1 MTEIPTWSVAAR
13 FQSQN
18 PLHSSLVKLIGA
30 FDSEGPLASE
40 RTYFALDDRNCHND
54 HRGKVRV
61 TRRRW
66 IADEVSDACAALVG
80 AHAQHLAQVLR
91 ARVGQEFDIATGED
105 VRRGRITSIRDGRV
119 EFELGEVV
127 PAAAAP
133 DLTIVVS
140 ILKFDRMEWAI
151 EKCVELG
158 VSRIVPVVAQR
169 TEAHLAKAA
178 QKRVE
183 RWQRIALQAS
193 EQSRRA
199 TAPEISAPQTLHGAV
214 TAAGGTHIVLA
225 ESEWQMTLKDAL
237 QTPPAAGEIT
247 LAFGPEGGWS
257 KSELKLFQGAGWTAA
272 SLGSTI
278 LRAETAVIAA
288 VAITLA
294 ELQ

>member
-1 MTEIPTWSVAAR
+1 M
-13 FQSQN
+13 
-18 PLHSSLVKLIGA
+18 
-30 FDSEGPLASE
+30 
-40 RTYFALDDRNCHND
+40 
-54 HRGKVRV
+54 

-66 IADEVSDACAALVG
+66 IADEVSGHRAALVG

-91 ARVGQEFDIATGED
+91 GRVGQEFDIATGES
-105 VRRGRITSIRDGRV
+105 VRRGRITSITDGRV

-127 PAAAAP
+127 PAAAAR

-140 ILKFDRMEWAI
+140 IFKFDRMEWAI

-158 VSRIVPVVAQR
+158 VRRIVPVVAQR

-183 RWQRIALQAS
+183 RWQRVALQAS

-199 TAPEISAPQTLHGAV
+199 SAPEILLPQSLSAAV
-214 TAAGGTHIVLA
+214 TAAGGTRIVLA
-225 ESEWQMTLKDAL
+225 ESEEQTTLKDAL
-237 QTPPAAGEIT
+237 QASLATGEAM
-247 LAFGPEGGWS
+247 LAFGPEGGWTE
-257 KSELKLFQGAGWTAA
+257 SELKLFQRSGWIAA
-272 SLGSTI
+272 SLGSPI

>member
-1 MTEIPTWSVAAR
+1 VSAR
-13 FQSQN
+13 
-18 PLHSSLVKLIGA
+18 
-30 FDSEGPLASE
+30 
-40 RTYFALDDRNCHND
+40 DDRELQD
-54 HRGKVRV
+54 DDAGEIRM

-66 IADEVSDACAALVG
+66 IADEVSGNRAALVG

-91 ARVGQEFDIATGED
+91 GRVGQEFDIAAGGSI
-105 VRRGRITSIRDGRV
+105 RRGRIASIADGRV
-119 EFELGEVV
+119 EFELGEVIPAV
-127 PAAAAP
+127 PAP
-133 DLTIVVS
+133 RLTLVVS
-140 ILKFDRMEWAI
+140 IFKFDRMEWAI

-199 TAPEISAPQTLHGAV
+199 STPGILQPQTLHAAV
-214 TAAGGTHIVLA
+214 TAAGATRIVLA
-225 ESEWQMTLKDAL
+225 ESEEQIALKDAL
-237 QTPPAAGEIT
+237 QTPLAAGEIT
-247 LAFGPEGGWS
+247 LAFGPEGGWAE
-257 KSELKLFQGAGWTAA
+257 SELKLFQETGWMAA

-278 LRAETAVIAA
+278 LRTETAVIAA